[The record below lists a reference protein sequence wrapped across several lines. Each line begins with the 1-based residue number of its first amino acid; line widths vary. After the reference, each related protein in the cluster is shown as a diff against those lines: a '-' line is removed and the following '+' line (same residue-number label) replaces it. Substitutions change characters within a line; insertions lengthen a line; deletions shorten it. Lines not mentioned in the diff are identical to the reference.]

1 VELAT
6 IVNECGGRAEMV
18 TEDSGLRGFGRMPE
32 FCVGGPIA
40 NPRTAAHLRSLLPG
54 VHFEP
59 PRSASDYLTITVG
72 GVSYRREVGTAEYA
86 VLAKTHL
93 PGTGHPL
100 FLLTGQTARTNLAAA
115 RLLRSRYRSL
125 LRSYRASGRFC
136 LVLRVVEPETY
147 GPDLVEVAADATDA
161 AFCRPAPPVPGQPVA
176 AGTGSDPD
184 DHATA
189 SADPA

>member
-100 FLLTGQTARTNLAAA
+100 FLLTGQ
-115 RLLRSRYRSL
+115 
-125 LRSYRASGRFC
+125 
-136 LVLRVVEPETY
+136 
-147 GPDLVEVAADATDA
+147 
-161 AFCRPAPPVPGQPVA
+161 PVA